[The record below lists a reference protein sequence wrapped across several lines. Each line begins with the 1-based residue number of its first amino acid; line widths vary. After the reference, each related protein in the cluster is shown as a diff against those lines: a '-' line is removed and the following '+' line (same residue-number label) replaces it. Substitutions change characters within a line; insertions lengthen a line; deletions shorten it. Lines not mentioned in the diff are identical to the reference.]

1 MRRTTESPKRAKE
14 KQGVRERGCG
24 RERKRGPRKWHQK
37 EA

>member
-14 KQGVRERGCG
+14 KQGIRERGCG
-24 RERKRGPRKWHQK
+24 RVRKRGLRKRHQK